1 MQESIW
7 RGIKNRLLQPL
18 ARSMPG
24 AQTLRVALHRARGVR
39 IGRNAWIGYDVL
51 LETAYPELVSI
62 GDNVTISARVTIIA
76 HFKETT
82 GVTIE
87 PDVHIGPGAIIL
99 PNVTIGRG
107 AVISA
112 GAVVN
117 RSVPANTVV
126 QGNPAEPIAHCTV
139 PLTEAT
145 PLRDFMKGLRPMR
158 RKS

>member
-18 ARSMPG
+18 ARGMPG
-24 AQTLRVALHRARGVR
+24 ASLRLALHRARGVR
-39 IGRNAWIGYDVL
+39 IGRNVWIGYDVL
-51 LETAYPELVSI
+51 LETAYPELISI
-62 GDNVTISARVTIIA
+62 GDNVTISTRVTIIA
-76 HFKETT
+76 HFKETS

-87 PDVHIGPGAIIL
+87 PDVHIGPGVILL
-99 PNVTIGRG
+99 PNITIGRG
-107 AVISA
+107 SVVSA

-139 PLTEAT
+139 PLSGDA
-145 PLRDFMKGLRPMR
+145 PLRDFMKGLRPLR
-158 RKS
+158 RNS